1 MASIIRVKRSTGT
14 TAPGS
19 LQFGEL
25 GLTIGTGTQANKGE
39 RLFVGDNAGNVD
51 VVGGRYFTDLM
62 VHAPGTV
69 ASVTNPTTA
78 ANGFVAILDQNRKVD
93 LWNVDNLTLDGNT
106 FSSTNTNGDIN
117 IDPNGSG
124 EIVIPDDTFLTFG
137 TGKDSK
143 IEYDENGTDQLTFT
157 GADVRVNVTTQSN
170 SKDTGALII
179 EGGVGIEKNLN
190 VGGNI
195 NITGIVTFSDHIR
208 LPDSK
213 ELRMGD
219 GNDFRLFHNGNHS
232 FIDRASGG
240 VGDIFVRLGTDN
252 AIVAKTDNAVELYF
266 DNAKKLA
273 TRIDGVEVTGTT
285 DTDNLVVSGVATVAS
300 AKISDLTSG
309 RVVLAGT
316 AGELEDSG
324 NLTFNG
330 TKLTVTGNAQIT
342 SDLDVDGG
350 ANISGGETVL
360 SSATVSDLTNN
371 RLVIVGASGA
381 LEDDANL
388 TFDGSQLSVVG
399 IITHVG
405 KMVNTGGIE
414 IDSVGISSN
423 IIATRPG
430 SGDQLFIDPF
440 PAGGSNEGTVII
452 KGDLQVD
459 GTTTTVNST
468 TATVN
473 DPIMRVGDVTS
484 IRTVMSPV
492 SSGANTIVVD
502 SVTGLQTD
510 DIIAATGIPGNTT
523 ISSINTGT
531 KTLTISNNTTAGIT
545 TSTQLT
551 ITHAKDTNTDRGIS
565 FNYNTSS
572 GTANNK
578 LGFFGMDDSQ
588 VGANGSRVWTYVP
601 DATNTAEVISGTK
614 GYLDIKGIYYQSGDF
629 STHGITYFDS
639 TGLQNSTTAPSAA
652 TFTSTQLLTAV
663 TEIAITLGSA
673 QSVTAG
679 DLVTQAGG
687 GSQQGVVKS
696 TSNSTTVTLIG
707 VTGTFNTSADLIL
720 NGTGTG
726 KTPTNV
732 STTYTSKPMWT
743 TTIDGGT
750 F

>member
-39 RLFVGDNAGNVD
+39 RLFVGDNSGNVD

-69 ASVTNPTTA
+69 TSVTNPTTA

-93 LWNVDNLTLDGNT
+93 EWNVDNLTLNGNT

-143 IEYDENGTDQLTFT
+143 IEYDENGTDQLNIT
-157 GADVRVNVTTQSN
+157 GADVRINITTQSN
-170 SKDTGALII
+170 SKDTGALIV

-208 LPDSK
+208 LPDNK
-213 ELRMGD
+213 ELRLGDDNDLKLVHNGTDSVISNTTNDLNITNTGDDIVITAADDVALKVQGGENALHCAGD
-219 GNDFRLFHNGNHS
+219 GAVSLF
-232 FIDRASGG
+232 FDG
-240 VGDIFVRLGTDN
+240 VN
-252 AIVAKTDNAVELYF
+252 KAQ
-266 DNAKKLA
+266 
-273 TRIDGVEVTGTT
+273 TRIDG
-285 DTDNLVVSGVATVAS
+285 
-300 AKISDLTSG
+300 
-309 RVVLAGT
+309 
-316 AGELEDSG
+316 
-324 NLTFNG
+324 FN
-330 TKLTVTGNAQIT
+330 
-342 SDLDVDGG
+342 VDGTL
-350 ANISGGETVL
+350 E
-360 SSATVSDLTNN
+360 TNN
-371 RLVIVGASGA
+371 
-381 LEDDANL
+381 
-388 TFDGSQLSVVG
+388 FKVVG
-399 IITHVG
+399 VSTINGNIGHTG
-405 KMVNTGGIE
+405 KFTNTGGAE
-414 IDSVGISSN
+414 IDNVGISSN
-423 IIATRPG
+423 IIATR
-430 SGDQLFIDPF
+430 SGGGNKLFIDPY
-440 PAGGSNEGTVII
+440 PDGLSNEGEVII
-452 KGDLQVD
+452 KGNLQVD

-468 TATVN
+468 SATVN
-473 DPIMRVGDVTS
+473 DAIMRLGDVTS
-484 IRTVMSPV
+484 TRTVLTTV
-492 SSGANTIVVD
+492 GSGTSTIELD
-502 SVTGLQTD
+502 SVVG
-510 DIIAATGIPGNTT
+510 
-523 ISSINTGT
+523 INTGDVVT
-531 KTLTISNNTTAGIT
+531 GSTSIPSNSSVHSYIPPSSGVGLGTIFISNNTTGGIAT
-545 TSTQLT
+545 ATQLT
-551 ITHAKDTNTDRGIS
+551 VTHAYDTNTDRGIS
-565 FNYNTSS
+565 FQYNTAS
-572 GTANNK
+572 GTANTK
-578 LGFFGMDDSQ
+578 KGFFGYNDGTGENSS
-588 VGANGSRVWTYVP
+588 APERSFTYIP
-601 DATNTAEVISGTK
+601 DATVTNEVVTGTR
-614 GYLDIKGIYYQSGDF
+614 GNLDIKGIYYQSGDF
-629 STHGITYFDS
+629 STHGVVYFDS
-639 TGLQNSTTAPSAA
+639 DGLQNSTTAPSAA

-663 TEIAITLGSA
+663 TEIAITLGSS

-687 GSQQGVVKS
+687 GSQQGVVKT

-743 TTIDGGT
+743 TTVDGGT

>member
-39 RLFVGDNAGNVD
+39 RLFVGDNSGNVD

-93 LWNVDNLTLDGNT
+93 VWNVDNLTLDLNT
-106 FSSTNTNGDIN
+106 LSSTNTNGDIN

-143 IEYDENGTDQLTFT
+143 IEYDENGTDQLNIT
-157 GADVRVNVTTQSN
+157 GADVRINITTQSN
-170 SKDTGALII
+170 SKDTGALIV

-190 VGGNI
+190 VGGNL

-208 LPDSK
+208 LPDNK
-213 ELRMGD
+213 EIRLGD
-219 GNDFRLFHNGNHS
+219 SNDLKLVHNGTDSVISNTTNDLN
-232 FIDRASGG
+232 IINT
-240 VGDIFVRLGTDN
+240 GDDINITAADDFTLKVQGSED
-252 AIVAKTDNAVELYF
+252 AITAIGNGAVSLFF
-266 DNAKKLA
+266 DNVNKAQ
-273 TRIDGVEVTGTT
+273 TRIDG
-285 DTDNLVVSGVATVAS
+285 
-300 AKISDLTSG
+300 
-309 RVVLAGT
+309 
-316 AGELEDSG
+316 
-324 NLTFNG
+324 FN
-330 TKLTVTGNAQIT
+330 
-342 SDLDVDGG
+342 VDGTL
-350 ANISGGETVL
+350 E
-360 SSATVSDLTNN
+360 TNN
-371 RLVIVGASGA
+371 FV
-381 LEDDANL
+381 
-388 TFDGSQLSVVG
+388 VVG
-399 IITHVG
+399 VSTITG
-405 KMVNTGGIE
+405 KIFQTGGIE
-414 IDSVGISSN
+414 IDNIGISSN
-423 IIATRPG
+423 RIQTRAG
-430 SGDQLFIDPF
+430 GGNQLFIDPY
-440 PAGGSNEGTVII
+440 PDGLSNEGTVII

-468 TATVN
+468 TSTVN

-484 IRTVMSPV
+484 IRTVMTAV
-492 SSGANTIVVD
+492 SSGANTIVID

-510 DIIAATGIPGNTT
+510 DVVSATGIPGNTV
-523 ISSINTGT
+523 INAINTGT
-531 KTLTISNNTTAGIT
+531 KTITISNNTSAGIT
-545 TSTQLT
+545 TTTQLT

-629 STHGITYFDS
+629 STHGVVYFDS
-639 TGLQNSTTAPSAA
+639 TGLQNSTTAPGAA
-652 TFTSTQLLTAV
+652 TITSTQLLTAV

-687 GSQQGVVKS
+687 GTQQGVVK
-696 TSNSTTVTLIG
+696 TSSSGTTVTLIG

-726 KTPTNV
+726 KTPSAV

>member
-39 RLFVGDNAGNVD
+39 RLFVGDNSGNVD

-93 LWNVDNLTLDGNT
+93 VWNVDNLTLDGNT
-106 FSSTNTNGDIN
+106 FSSTDTNGDIN

-143 IEYDENGTDQLTFT
+143 IEYDENGTDQLNIT
-157 GADVRVNVTTQSN
+157 GADVRINITTQSN
-170 SKDTGALII
+170 SKDTGALIV

-190 VGGNI
+190 VGGNL

-208 LPDSK
+208 LPDNK
-213 ELRMGD
+213 EIRLGD
-219 GNDFRLFHNGNHS
+219 SNDLKLVHNGTDSVISNTTNDLN
-232 FIDRASGG
+232 IINT
-240 VGDIFVRLGTDN
+240 GDDINITAADDFTLKVQGSED
-252 AIVAKTDNAVELYF
+252 AITAIGNGAVSLFF
-266 DNAKKLA
+266 DNVNKAQ
-273 TRIDGVEVTGTT
+273 TRIDG
-285 DTDNLVVSGVATVAS
+285 
-300 AKISDLTSG
+300 
-309 RVVLAGT
+309 
-316 AGELEDSG
+316 
-324 NLTFNG
+324 FN
-330 TKLTVTGNAQIT
+330 
-342 SDLDVDGG
+342 VDGTL
-350 ANISGGETVL
+350 E
-360 SSATVSDLTNN
+360 TNN
-371 RLVIVGASGA
+371 FV
-381 LEDDANL
+381 
-388 TFDGSQLSVVG
+388 VVG
-399 IITHVG
+399 VSTITG
-405 KMVNTGGIE
+405 KIFQTGGIE
-414 IDSVGISSN
+414 IDNIGISSN
-423 IIATRPG
+423 RIQTRAG
-430 SGDQLFIDPF
+430 GGNQLFIDPY
-440 PAGGSNEGTVII
+440 PDGLSNEGTVII

-468 TATVN
+468 TSTVN

-484 IRTVMSPV
+484 IRTVMTAV
-492 SSGANTIVVD
+492 SSGANTIVID

-510 DIIAATGIPGNTT
+510 DVVSATGIPGNTV
-523 ISSINTGT
+523 INAINTGT
-531 KTLTISNNTTAGIT
+531 KTITISNNTSAGIT
-545 TSTQLT
+545 TTTQLT

-629 STHGITYFDS
+629 STHGVVYFDS
-639 TGLQNSTTAPSAA
+639 TGLQNSTTAPGAA
-652 TFTSTQLLTAV
+652 TITSTQLLTAV

-673 QSVTAG
+673 QAVTAG

-687 GSQQGVVKS
+687 GTQQGVVK
-696 TSNSTTVTLIG
+696 TSSSGTTVTLIG

-726 KTPTNV
+726 KTPSAV

>member
-25 GLTIGTGTQANKGE
+25 GLTIGAGTQANKGE
-39 RLFVGDNAGNVD
+39 RLFVGDNSGNVD

-69 ASVTNPTTA
+69 ASVSNPTTA

-93 LWNVDNLTLDGNT
+93 LWNVDNLTLDANT
-106 FSSTNTNGDIN
+106 LSSTNGNGDIIFN
-117 IDPNGSG
+117 PNGSG
-124 EIVIPDDTFLTFG
+124 EVMIPDDTFLGFG
-137 TGKDSK
+137 GGANGTDAADAK

-157 GADVRVNVTTQSN
+157 GADVRINITTQSN
-170 SKDTGALII
+170 DKDTGALIV

-190 VGGNI
+190 VGGNL

-208 LPDSK
+208 LPDNK

-219 GNDFRLFHNGNHS
+219 DDDFRLYHNGSHS

-240 VGDIFVRLGTDN
+240 TGDIFVRLGTDN
-252 AIVAKTDNAVELYF
+252 AIIAKTDNAVELYF
-266 DNAKKLA
+266 DNAKKA
-273 TRIDGVEVTGTT
+273 ETRLDGFNITGTLE
-285 DTDNLVVSGVATVAS
+285 TDNF
-300 AKISDLTSG
+300 K
-309 RVVLAGT
+309 
-316 AGELEDSG
+316 
-324 NLTFNG
+324 
-330 TKLTVTGNAQIT
+330 
-342 SDLDVDGG
+342 
-350 ANISGGETVL
+350 
-360 SSATVSDLTNN
+360 
-371 RLVIVGASGA
+371 
-381 LEDDANL
+381 
-388 TFDGSQLSVVG
+388 VVG
-399 IITHVG
+399 ISTITG
-405 KMVNTGGIE
+405 KVFQTGGIE
-414 IDSVGISSN
+414 IDNIGISSN
-423 IIATRPG
+423 RIETRAG
-430 SGDQLFIDPF
+430 GGNQIFIDPF
-440 PAGGSNEGTVII
+440 PSGLSNEGDVII
-452 KGDLQVD
+452 KGNLQVD

-468 TATVN
+468 NVSVN
-473 DPIMRVGDVTS
+473 DPIMKVGDVTS
-484 IRTVMSPV
+484 VRTVMTAV

-510 DIIAATGIPGNTT
+510 DVIAATGIPGNTT

-545 TSTQLT
+545 TTTQLT

-588 VGANGSRVWTYVP
+588 AGADGSRVWTYVP

-629 STHGITYFDS
+629 STHGVVYFDS

-673 QSVTAG
+673 QAVTAG

-687 GSQQGVVKS
+687 GSQQGVVKT

-726 KTPTNV
+726 KTPSNV
-732 STTYTSKPMWT
+732 STTYTSKPTWT